1 MASHSDKAGIL
12 IAANFVKYAV
22 GFIMPMVLVR
32 MLDKEDYGTFQQLQL
47 IGATLAGILFLGLPT
62 SIYYFYQREGAHTRR
77 ALIVQTV
84 GMLVASG
91 LVAVAILV
99 LGAPSLSRL
108 MNNPALS
115 SFLPIFALSVGL
127 GIAGE
132 HFVHFMIAQD
142 RYAVA
147 VVFEVVETA
156 VRVIVSLIPL
166 MAGYGLLGLVWA
178 LVALAL
184 ARAMVRNV
192 LLLNGIGW
200 DLRVPRKERFVR
212 EQLDY
217 SIPMC
222 LTLLVGYLGGS
233 LDRMII
239 SANFTLKEYA
249 VYTVGALEIPLDTI
263 FQVAVANVLRAALP
277 SLVQEGRFD
286 EIVRLVRES
295 TRRLSIIM
303 LPSFVFL
310 LGFAHEFITLLF
322 TTAYTDSVAVF
333 RIYLFLV
340 PLHMLILSPIPQ
352 AFGRTR
358 INFYIVTVTMALN
371 VIASFTLLKWVG
383 FLGPAI
389 SLVASNWVIA
399 ATFLTI
405 GARLLHT
412 SPMALL
418 PLASLARVCA
428 AAGIALFASK
438 TLAGNAPLTLVGF
451 ATSGL
456 VFGALFVALAAVLR
470 VFTERDRDV
479 ARRWIARLSPL
490 RAR

>member
-32 MLDKEDYGTFQQLQL
+32 MLDKDDYGTFQQLQL
-47 IGATLAGILFLGLPT
+47 IGATLAGVLFLGLPS

-84 GMLVASG
+84 VMLVASG

-147 VVFEVVETA
+147 VVFEIVETA
-156 VRVIVSLIPL
+156 VRVVVSLIPL
-166 MAGYGLLGLVWA
+166 MAGYGLPGLVWA
-178 LVALAL
+178 LVALSL
-184 ARAMVRNV
+184 VRAMVRNV
-192 LLLNGIGW
+192 LLLSGIGW
-200 DLRVPRKERFVR
+200 SFSLPKEERFVR
-212 EQLDY
+212 EQLAY

-222 LTLLVGYLGGS
+222 LTLLVGIAGGA
-233 LDRMII
+233 LDRLII
-239 SANFTLKEYA
+239 SANFTPHDYA

-263 FQVAVANVLRAALP
+263 FQVAVANVLRASLP
-277 SLVQEGRFD
+277 SLVQAGNFD

-295 TRRLSIIM
+295 TRKLSMIV

-310 LGFAHEFITLLF
+310 MGFAHEFITLLF
-322 TTAYTDSVAVF
+322 TARYADSVAVF

-340 PLHMLILSPIPQ
+340 PLHMMILSPIPQ

-358 INFYIVTVTMALN
+358 INLYIVAVTTALH
-371 VIASFTLLKWVG
+371 VIASFVLLKWVG

-389 SLVASNWVIA
+389 SFVGTTWVIA
-399 ATFLTI
+399 AVFLTI

-418 PLASLARVCA
+418 PLASLARVSA
-428 AAGIALFASK
+428 AAGIALFACK
-438 TLAGNAPLTLVGF
+438 ELAGNTPVTLVGF
-451 ATSGL
+451 ATSGV
-456 VFGALFVALAAVLR
+456 VFGGLFVLLAAVLR
-470 VFTERDRDV
+470 VFTAQDRDM
-479 ARRWIARLSPL
+479 ARRWMERLSPL
-490 RAR
+490 RR

>member
-22 GFIMPMVLVR
+22 GFVMPMVLVR
-32 MLDKEDYGTFQQLQL
+32 LLDKEDYGTFQQLQL
-47 IGATLAGILFLGLPT
+47 IGAMVAGILFLGLPS

-77 ALIVQTV
+77 VLIVQTV
-84 GMLVASG
+84 AMLVASG
-91 LVAVAILV
+91 LVAVAVLL
-99 LGAPSLSRL
+99 LGAPSLGRL

-142 RYAVA
+142 RYGVAVA
-147 VVFEVVETA
+147 FETVETA
-156 VRVIVSLIPL
+156 VRVAVSLIPL
-166 MAGYGLLGLVWA
+166 LAGYGLPGLVWA
-178 LVALAL
+178 LVALSL
-184 ARAMVRNV
+184 VRAMVRNV

-200 DLRVPRKERFVR
+200 DLRVSREQRFVR
-212 EQLDY
+212 EQLGY

-222 LTLLVGYLGGS
+222 LTILVGICVGA
-233 LDRMII
+233 LDRLII
-239 SANFTLKEYA
+239 SANFTPKDYA

-263 FQVAVANVLRAALP
+263 FQVAVANVLRATLP

-295 TRRLSIIM
+295 TRRLSMIM

-310 LGFAHEFITLLF
+310 MGFAYEFITLLF
-322 TTAYTDSVAVF
+322 TTSYADSVVVF

-340 PLHMLILSPIPQ
+340 PLHMMILSPIPQ

-358 INFYIVTVTMALN
+358 INFYIVAGMTVPH
-371 VIASFTLLKWVG
+371 VIASFLLLKWVG
-383 FLGPAI
+383 YLGPAI
-389 SLVASNWVIA
+389 ASMITTWVIA
-399 ATFLTI
+399 ALYLVV

-412 SPMALL
+412 SPLALL
-418 PLASLARVCA
+418 PLGGLARVIVA
-428 AAGIALFASK
+428 ACIALVACKNFP
-438 TLAGNAPLTLVGF
+438 GNEPATVVGF
-451 ATSGL
+451 VMAGL
-456 VFGALFVALAAVLR
+456 VFTVLFVLAAAVLR
-470 VFTERDRDV
+470 VFTEQDRDM
-479 ARRWIARLSPL
+479 ARRWMGRLSPL
-490 RAR
+490 RR